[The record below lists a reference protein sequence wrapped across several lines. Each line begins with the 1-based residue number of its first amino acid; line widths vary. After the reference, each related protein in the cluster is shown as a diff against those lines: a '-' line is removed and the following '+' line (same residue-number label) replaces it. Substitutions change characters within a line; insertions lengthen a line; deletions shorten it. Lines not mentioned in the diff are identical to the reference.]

1 MDIMLSL
8 TTIIDGQRLIFL
20 PLMASPRL
28 SPATKVRAT
37 TYYYYGAYI
46 EQSTLCAQKPT
57 KCMKHQKQHRRCRR
71 AARALALMV
80 VSLPQWPWQ
89 VCDATV
95 CQSDYLLCYK
105 IQIRLRDSAIPLNPT
120 VPESQSHGYKH
131 ICPFINR
138 HNRSSAGTADS

>member
-1 MDIMLSL
+1 MLSL

-46 EQSTLCAQKPT
+46 EQSILCVQKPT

-80 VSLPQWPWQ
+80 VSLPQGPWQ

-120 VPESQSHGYKH
+120 VPESQSRGCKH
-131 ICPFINR
+131 ICPFIDR
-138 HNRSSAGTADS
+138 HNRSSAGTADSADS

>member
-57 KCMKHQKQHRRCRR
+57 KYMKHQKQHRRCRR

-80 VSLPQWPWQ
+80 VSLPQWQ
-89 VCDATV
+89 VCDAAVNLTTYHV
-95 CQSDYLLCYK
+95 TGFRFDSGT
-105 IQIRLRDSAIPLNPT
+105 RLYR
-120 VPESQSHGYKH
+120 
-131 ICPFINR
+131 
-138 HNRSSAGTADS
+138 